1 MDKFKIIT
9 GSGIEKEVDG
19 IFYLFNSKYFFT
31 YTEKDLDEN
40 GYVIFHLVQVGKEIK
55 NTPDGPIDTGYMV
68 GMEISNDDEWKNV
81 QSSVTKL
88 VEDKKNNTNS
98 EEIQYLPQN
107 MLSVLRIISSKTFR
121 LAQSV
126 VKQVF
131 KLSLNT
137 EIETLSQ
144 ELVNDNNEI
153 SSLVGSDNLENE
165 ANQMLT
171 EQQMNFSVT
180 DVANQALDVDQ
191 FNNTNFIN
199 DTIPNNLES
208 VYSQPSIMQQNS
220 TEPEQNDII
229 VDYRSR
235 FFEEQE
241 KNKQLEDEIKRL
253 NEKIE
258 SIKMLIN

>member
-9 GSGIEKEVDG
+9 SSGIEKEVDG

-68 GMEISNDDEWKNV
+68 GMEISNGDEWKSV

-107 MLSVLRIISSKTFR
+107 MLSVLRVISTKTFR
-121 LAQSV
+121 LAQNV
-126 VKQVF
+126 VEQVF

-137 EIETLSQ
+137 EVETYSQ
-144 ELVNDNNEI
+144 ELPNGINETSPLSDFTNLEKPNQILEEQKMNFKVNDAE
-153 SSLVGSDNLENE
+153 SQVS
-165 ANQMLT
+165 
-171 EQQMNFSVT
+171 
-180 DVANQALDVDQ
+180 DVDQ
-191 FNNTNFIN
+191 FNTENFIN
-199 DTIPNNLES
+199 DAIPNNLENA
-208 VYSQPSIMQQNS
+208 YSQPEIMQQNS
-220 TEPEQNDII
+220 IDSEQNDII

-258 SIKMLIN
+258 SIKLLIN